1 VDVGIGSKIE
11 VVRCGEREERV
22 GKRGG
27 KRLYK
32 ERKVTIM
39 ENAEEEER
47 QRRDEDCRCVE

>member
-1 VDVGIGSKIE
+1 MDVGIGSKIE

-32 ERKVTIM
+32 ERKVTIWRM
-39 ENAEEEER
+39 PKKKKDRGETKTV
-47 QRRDEDCRCVE
+47 DV